1 MSVRALGIA
10 LKLTFSGTNQL
21 FYPQTWAF
29 ALIVATCV
37 STQIN
42 YLNKVI
48 VLFCNSYFSLQTID
62 TLTNHIQ
69 IQKVSSFSETCKFDH
84 HDKHMRLTKFTEEII
99 TLVISVLSRIIKKV
113 AYLGG
118 LAAFLVIRTSFQ
130 YASNRME
137 FSLVSFHVTLF
148 QNSFC
153 ECTIDTRP
161 ISI

>member
-48 VLFCNSYFSLQTID
+48 IQFYRSYYCRILLVASY
-62 TLTNHIQ
+62 
-69 IQKVSSFSETCKFDH
+69 SEK
-84 HDKHMRLTKFTEEII
+84 MI
-99 TLVISVLSRIIKKV
+99 VIH
-113 AYLGG
+113 YCC
-118 LAAFLVIRTSFQ
+118 
-130 YASNRME
+130 
-137 FSLVSFHVTLF
+137 LF
-148 QNSFC
+148 QELEKKKFHMLLA
-153 ECTIDTRP
+153 
-161 ISI
+161 

>member
-48 VLFCNSYFSLQTID
+48 VQFSAFLLLLALFLWRR
-62 TLTNHIQ
+62 LG
-69 IQKVSSFSETCKFDH
+69 
-84 HDKHMRLTKFTEEII
+84 DKALPCFGPPRRRL
-99 TLVISVLSRIIKKV
+99 SPPRR
-113 AYLGG
+113 LGG
-118 LAAFLVIRTSFQ
+118 GDSPQLALT
-130 YASNRME
+130 
-137 FSLVSFHVTLF
+137 
-148 QNSFC
+148 
-153 ECTIDTRP
+153 P
-161 ISI
+161 

>member
-48 VLFCNSYFSLQTID
+48 VLFSAFLLLLDCRPPTSLTISEYMCLTQSKFSL
-62 TLTNHIQ
+62 
-69 IQKVSSFSETCKFDH
+69 
-84 HDKHMRLTKFTEEII
+84 
-99 TLVISVLSRIIKKV
+99 
-113 AYLGG
+113 
-118 LAAFLVIRTSFQ
+118 
-130 YASNRME
+130 
-137 FSLVSFHVTLF
+137 
-148 QNSFC
+148 
-153 ECTIDTRP
+153 
-161 ISI
+161 

>member
-48 VLFCNSYFSLQTID
+48 VLFCDLFLLQT
-62 TLTNHIQ
+62 TLMNHTQ

-84 HDKHMRLTKFTEEII
+84 HDKHMRLTKSTEEII
-99 TLVISVLSRIIKKV
+99 TLVISVLSRIIKELHIWV
-113 AYLGG
+113 AQQHFQSSECLSSMHLTEWN
-118 LAAFLVIRTSFQ
+118 LAL
-130 YASNRME
+130 
-137 FSLVSFHVTLF
+137 
-148 QNSFC
+148 
-153 ECTIDTRP
+153 
-161 ISI
+161 